1 MENTIPFLPTIEK
14 PGSLVMKLVYYLTKR
29 QFGKVLTPV
38 KVGSARLPV
47 AFGMFYGKTY
57 ELDKKLK
64 LPKET
69 AFLIRHLVALI
80 NVCEYCI
87 DIGRFK
93 AMKEL
98 MNEEKIDAVGAYKM
112 SPLFTD
118 AEKSALDYA
127 TELTKDKKVRQE
139 TFSRL
144 RIYYS
149 ERQVCEIAFLVASEH
164 LINLT
169 NIGLNIH
176 SDKFCDLSKRN
187 RTKND

>member
-69 AFLIRHLVALI
+69 AFLIRHLVALT

>member
-1 MENTIPFLPTIEK
+1 MENTGTFLAPIETPK
-14 PGSLVMKLVYYLTKR
+14 SLVMRVVYYLTKR
-29 QFGKVLTPV
+29 QFGKVLMPV

-80 NVCEYCI
+80 NICEYCI

-98 MNEEKIDAVGAYKM
+98 MSEEKIDAVGDYKT
-112 SPLFTD
+112 SLLFTG

-127 TELTKDKKVRQE
+127 TELTKDKKVKQE

-144 RIYYS
+144 LTYYS
-149 ERQVCEIAFLVASEH
+149 EREICEIAFLVASEH
-164 LINLT
+164 LINLS

-176 SDKFCDLSKRN
+176 SDMFCDISKRN
-187 RTKND
+187 RINKD

>member
-80 NVCEYCI
+80 NVCEYCT

-144 RIYYS
+144 RIHYS
-149 ERQVCEIAFLVASEH
+149 ERQVCEIAFLIASEH

-176 SDKFCDLSKRN
+176 SDMFCDLSKRN

>member
-14 PGSLVMKLVYYLTKR
+14 PNSLVMKLVYYLTKR

-98 MNEEKIDAVGAYKM
+98 MNEEKIDAVGAYKI

-139 TFSRL
+139 TFSQL

-176 SDKFCDLSKRN
+176 SDMFCDLSKRN